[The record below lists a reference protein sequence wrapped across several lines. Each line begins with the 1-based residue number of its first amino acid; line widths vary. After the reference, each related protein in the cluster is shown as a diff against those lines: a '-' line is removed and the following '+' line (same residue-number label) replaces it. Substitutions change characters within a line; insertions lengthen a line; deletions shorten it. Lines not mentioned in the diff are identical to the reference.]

1 MVLFHTTLRRKLAE
15 DFREGRAPQS
25 ICLWGPH
32 GVGKHT
38 LALGLAQIFS
48 CEKPIE
54 GKGCDECRNC
64 RALHHSQAPDLMVI
78 GDDEDAIGIEEVRT
92 VRDHLT
98 RSPLSL
104 PFSLAILSNMDAA
117 SIQAQQAFLKTLEEP
132 RPHSMII
139 LTATAFSNLLPTIQ
153 SRVTSYRLTPVPLSD
168 IAEALR
174 AQHCR
179 AHVIDVYARFS
190 LGIPG
195 RIWQQGNLR
204 DDLDEE
210 IDLLRG
216 VKDSVHAPY
225 WKARKAVDTYFLF
238 QKEHTA
244 HYALERLLQGLF
256 TLDDTRCSFD
266 GQLML
271 KVFRNAQHFGNRE
284 LIIDAITLG
293 ICYTSQRLGEN
304 RKQLMHA

>member
-1 MVLFHTTLRRKLAE
+1 MVLFHTALRRKLAE

-25 ICLWGPH
+25 FCFWGPQ
-32 GVGKHT
+32 GIGKHT

-48 CEKPIE
+48 CEKPVE

-64 RALHHSQAPDLMVI
+64 RALHYLKAPDLMVI
-78 GDDEDAIGIEEVRT
+78 GSGDAIGIEEVRT

-104 PFSLAILSNMDAA
+104 PFSLAILANMDTA
-117 SIQAQQAFLKTLEEP
+117 SVQAQQAFLKTLEEP

-139 LTATAFSNLLPTIQ
+139 LTAAVFSNLLLTIQ
-153 SRVTSYRLTPVPLSD
+153 SRVASYRLAPVTLSD

-174 AQHCR
+174 TQHCD
-179 AHVIDVYARFS
+179 ASAIDVYVRFS

-195 RIWQQGNLR
+195 RIWRQGNLR

-210 IDLLRG
+210 IDLLRKI
-216 VKDSVHAPY
+216 KDSMRTPY
-225 WKARKAVDTYFLF
+225 WKVRNAVDAYFQF

-244 HYALERLLQGLF
+244 HCALERLLQGLF
-256 TLDDTRCSFD
+256 ALDDARCSFD
-266 GQLML
+266 GQLMR
-271 KVFRNAQHFGNRE
+271 KIFRNAQHFGNRE
-284 LIIDAITLG
+284 LIIDAITMG
-293 ICYTSQRLGEN
+293 ICYTSQRIGVN
-304 RKQLMHA
+304 RQQLMHA